1 MTPPSNEPLLQMQ
14 DIHVLYNNTEALDG
28 VNFDLQS
35 GELHA
40 IVGEHRAGKSSLVRV
55 LAGSIGNY
63 SGRILLKGKKY
74 AALNER
80 IAINNKIA
88 MFYQNLNVIPTLN
101 AVQNIFISNIQ
112 KKYLNFPDYG
122 RMASMTADIMRD
134 FGLDFNITTPLKN
147 LPIDAQNMI
156 ELIKVFIFDP
166 DILILD
172 EISSR
177 LTPDEME
184 KVYVAIDARK
194 RRGKSIIYITHYM
207 NEVFQ
212 FADRVTILKNGKSLG
227 TEEIK
232 NIDNVTLYRLAY
244 SFVLTRDELQEE
256 NIKLYYLKMY
266 NEQIIRNLPIGVI
279 ILNPSNEIYLI
290 NNSAQELINPGGDHV
305 DMRFSVLLEKL
316 EAATRKDV
324 LERIGQVT
332 EFSWDEVRLGE
343 KYVRIKYFPF
353 NDVTNATLGNIILIE
368 DITKDISYREYY
380 IRTQRVS
387 SIAELAAGIAHEI
400 NNPLGIIKNY
410 VTLLK
415 IEGGAADASNLI
427 SKVFSE
433 IERIN
438 DIIDSLLSFSKLTPN
453 PGKEVNLSFIIKET
467 LILMEHKLNEKGIS
481 LRANVPDEPAI
492 IIGDENRIRQVFF
505 NLLINSIE
513 AVGPD
518 GRIEI
523 ELRRNLTR
531 RIVEVAVKDNG
542 AGIDGKLKDLVFEPF
557 FTSKDGKKNTGL
569 GLTICQHIINAHNGV
584 IYFSST
590 PWVQTVF
597 TVALP
602 MA

>member
-1 MTPPSNEPLLQMQ
+1 MIHPPEELLLQMR
-14 DIHVLYNNTEALDG
+14 DISVLYNNREALSG
-28 VNFDLQS
+28 VNFDLRP

-55 LAGSIGNY
+55 LAGSIGRY
-63 SGRILLKGKKY
+63 SGSILLRGKRY
-74 AALNER
+74 SAINER
-80 IAINNKIA
+80 IAINSRIA
-88 MFYQNLNVIPTLN
+88 MFYQNLNVIPTLT

-112 KKYLNFPDYG
+112 KKYLSFPDYG
-122 RMASMTADIMRD
+122 RMVSMTMDIMRE
-134 FGLDFNITTPLKN
+134 FGLDFNISTPLKN
-147 LPIDAQNMI
+147 LPADAQNMV
-156 ELIKVFIFDP
+156 ELIKVLIFDP
-166 DILILD
+166 DIIILD

-184 KVYVAIDARK
+184 KVYGAIIERK
-194 RRGKSIIYITHYM
+194 RRGKSVIYITHYM

-212 FADRVTILKNGKSLG
+212 FADRVTILKNGQSLG

-232 NIDNVTLYRLAY
+232 NLDNVTLYRLAY

-256 NIKLYYLKMY
+256 NVKLYYLKMY
-266 NEQIIRNLPIGVI
+266 NEQVIRNLPIGVI

-290 NNSAQELINPGGDHV
+290 NNSAQELINPGGDPRNT
-305 DMRFSVLLEKL
+305 RFSILLDRL
-316 EAATRKDV
+316 EEGIRKDV
-324 LERIGQVT
+324 LERIRQVT

-343 KYVRIKYFPF
+343 KFIRIKYFPF
-353 NDVTNATLGNIILIE
+353 RDSADVTLGNIILIE
-368 DITKDISYREYY
+368 DITKDISYKEYY

-415 IEGGAADASNLI
+415 IEGGSADASNLI
-427 SKVFSE
+427 SKVYAE

-467 LILMEHKLNEKGIS
+467 LTLLEHKLVEKSIS
-481 LRANVPDEPAI
+481 LLANVPDEPAI
-492 IIGDENRIRQVFF
+492 IVADENRIRQVFF

-513 AVGPD
+513 AVKAA
-518 GRIEI
+518 GRIEV
-523 ELRRNLTR
+523 ELRQDFTR
-531 RIVEVAVKDNG
+531 RIVEVAVKDDG
-542 AGIDGKLKDLVFEPF
+542 AGIDEKIKNLVFEPF

-590 PWVQTVF
+590 PWVQTIF

>member
-1 MTPPSNEPLLQMQ
+1 MTSPPDEPLLQMR
-14 DIHVLYNNTEALDG
+14 DIRVLYNNTEALNG
-28 VNFDLQS
+28 VNFDLRR

-55 LAGSIGNY
+55 LAGSIAKY
-63 SGRILLKGKKY
+63 SGSILLKGKRY
-74 AALNER
+74 AAFNER
-80 IAINNKIA
+80 IAIDNRIA

-101 AVQNIFISNIQ
+101 AVQNIFISNIP
-112 KKYLNFPDYG
+112 KKLLNFPDYA
-122 RMASMTADIMRD
+122 RMASMTAEAMRD
-134 FGLDFNITTPLKN
+134 FGLDFSITTPLKK
-147 LPIDAQNMI
+147 LPIDAQNMV

-184 KVYVAIDARK
+184 KVYRSIEERK

-212 FADRVTILKNGKSLG
+212 FADRVTILKNGRSLG
-227 TEEIK
+227 TEDIK

-290 NNSAQELINPGGDHV
+290 NNSALALINPGV
-305 DMRFSVLLEKL
+305 DPADIRFSHLLSKL
-316 EAATRKDV
+316 DDATRQDV

-332 EFSWDEVRLGE
+332 EFSWDEVRFGG
-343 KYVRIKYFPF
+343 KCVRIKCFPF
-353 NDVTNATLGNIILIE
+353 RDGTNAAMGNIILIE

-410 VTLLK
+410 VTLLNL
-415 IEGGAADASNLI
+415 EGGAADASDLI
-427 SKVFSE
+427 VKVYAE

-438 DIIDSLLSFSKLTPN
+438 DIISSLLSFSKLTPN
-453 PGKEVNLSFIIKET
+453 PGREVNLSFTLKET
-467 LILMEHKLNEKGIS
+467 LLLLDHKLAEKGIAI
-481 LRANVPDEPAI
+481 RANVPDEPAI
-492 IIGDENRIRQVFF
+492 IVGDENRIRQVFF

-523 ELRRNLTR
+523 ELKQNLTR
-531 RIVEVAVKDNG
+531 RIVEVAIKDNG
-542 AGIDGKLKDLVFEPF
+542 AGIDQKVKDLVFEPF
-557 FTSKDGKKNTGL
+557 FTSKEGRSNTGL
-569 GLTICQHIINAHNGV
+569 GLTICQHIIHAHNGV
-584 IYFSST
+584 IYFSSI